1 MQKTGMRIWC
11 QHQVQREVCARVLRY
26 LAKEGII
33 DCYTRMQNTYNITF
47 IIGHFQE
54 ILSTFNLVVNKCSSL
69 DGLTFYEEDEEV
81 LVLHR
86 KSLFSIA

>member
-1 MQKTGMRIWC
+1 
-11 QHQVQREVCARVLRY
+11 
-26 LAKEGII
+26 
-33 DCYTRMQNTYNITF
+33 MQNTYNITF